1 MKGKACIFQGCC
13 PGVVATLPL
22 ILRCVPCVRQ
32 LVGLRHTEL
41 KCFTLGE
48 ASQLGCITDS
58 LYHSFHS
65 VTYSDLHPYSFTQAQ
80 FCHSWLW
87 DSSWR
92 CCPCVGKSGLGHF
105 YLVGVSLVFYC
116 LWSRLYVSAVYVK
129 NVYIHAKF
137 KRDNKTT
144 WWTVSWYGLCK
155 WYFVCVYTA
164 SVQ

>member
-32 LVGLRHTEL
+32 LAGLRHTEL

-65 VTYSDLHPYSFTQAQ
+65 VTYSDSHPYSFTQAQ

-92 CCPCVGKSGLGHF
+92 CCPCVGHSGLGHF
-105 YLVGVSLVFYC
+105 YLVGLSLVSLQSLKLTVC
-116 LWSRLYVSAVYVK
+116 VSSICIYSCK
-129 NVYIHAKF
+129 IQ
-137 KRDNKTT
+137 KRSI
-144 WWTVSWYGLCK
+144 WWTVSRYGLCK
-155 WYFVCVYTA
+155 WNFVYMYTA